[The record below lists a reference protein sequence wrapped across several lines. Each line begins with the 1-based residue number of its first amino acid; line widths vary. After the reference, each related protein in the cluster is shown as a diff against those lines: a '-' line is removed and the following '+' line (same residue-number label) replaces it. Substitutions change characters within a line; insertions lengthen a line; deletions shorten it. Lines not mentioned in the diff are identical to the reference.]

1 MIIITGAAGFIG
13 SILAQ
18 HLSRNGKRDLLLV
31 DKFTKPAKWKNLVGM
46 NFTDIIDR
54 DIFIDHLEKGTLLAN
69 RNISPKD
76 IEFVIHMGACTD
88 TTEFNMDYLMVQNY
102 EYSKRL
108 CSWCLNNGVRFIY
121 ASSAAVYGDG
131 AMDFSDR
138 DELTFD
144 LKPLNPYGFSKLLFD
159 KWVINNGHNKSV
171 VGLRFFNVFG
181 PNEYHKGKMSSII
194 YRTLP
199 MAKKE
204 GVIKL
209 FKSYIKEIENG
220 NQKRD
225 FIYVKDIIKVVD
237 FFMSNKNVSGI
248 FNLGTGKARSF
259 NDLAV
264 SVLKALDKKVVVEY
278 FDMPE
283 EMRDKYQYFTEAD
296 DKKLLSAGYTGG
308 FTPLE
313 DAVTDYVKNYLMTP
327 NQYY

>member
-46 NFTDIIDR
+46 NFSDIIDR

-69 RNISPKD
+69 KNISPKD
-76 IEFVIHMGACTD
+76 IELVIHMGACTD

-108 CSWCLNNGVRFIY
+108 CSWCLGNGVRFIY

-131 AMDFSDR
+131 AMGFSDR

-237 FFMSNKNVSGI
+237 FFISNKNASGI

-278 FDMPE
+278 FDMPD

-296 DKKLLSAGYTGG
+296 DKKLLAAGYNGG

-313 DAVTDYVKNYLMTP
+313 DAVTDYVKNHLMMP

>member
-18 HLSRNGKRDLLLV
+18 HLSRNGKQDLLLV

-54 DIFIDHLEKGTLLAN
+54 DVFIDHLEKGTLLAN
-69 RNISPKD
+69 KNISPKD
-76 IEFVIHMGACTD
+76 IELVLHMGACTD
-88 TTEFNMDYLMVQNY
+88 TTEFNMDYLMTQNY

-131 AMDFSDR
+131 AKGFSDR
-138 DELTFD
+138 DELTFE

-181 PNEYHKGKMSSII
+181 PNEYHKGKMSSLI

-237 FFMSNKNVSGI
+237 FFMSNKNLSGI

-278 FDMPE
+278 FDMPD
-283 EMRDKYQYFTEAD
+283 EMKDKYQYFTEAD
-296 DKKLLSAGYTGG
+296 DKKLLSVGYNGG
-308 FTPLE
+308 FTQLE
-313 DAVTDYVKNYLMTP
+313 DAVKDYVKNHLMMP
-327 NQYY
+327 NQHY